1 MRESILRDKWQQ
13 LRQLMARYRCR
24 RELHPKGFTIL
35 ELLVV
40 TVIIGT
46 LSTMAAPPLQRAREM
61 AQVSRAIAEI
71 GIISSELAIY
81 FEINFTL
88 PASLAGIERASLLDP
103 WGLPYMYV
111 PLTGPGSWGL
121 PGRTSSR
128 CRSTPTSTW
137 AAPDRTVRVNLRSP
151 QRTAR
156 TTSSGPGTEV
166 LSASPRI
173 SNTINMDEADR
184 MRFELEHFRTKLGL
198 ANRQAV
204 PSGAPSFR
212 RQRCRSSPI
221 YTSGHRFSLRA
232 PN

>member
-1 MRESILRDKWQQ
+1 
-13 LRQLMARYRCR
+13 MARYRSR

-71 GIISSELAIY
+71 RIISSELAIY

-111 PLTGPGSWGL
+111 PLTGPGAGGARKNKFEVPLNTDFDLGSAG
-121 PGRTSSR
+121 PDGRSKPPLTSADSQ
-128 CRSTPTSTW
+128 
-137 AAPDRTVRVNLRSP
+137 DDILR
-151 QRTAR
+151 AWN
-156 TTSSGPGTEV
+156 GGF
-166 LSASPRI
+166 I
-173 SNTINMDEADR
+173 
-184 MRFELEHFRTKLGL
+184 GL
-198 ANRQAV
+198 A
-204 PSGAPSFR
+204 SEF
-212 RQRCRSSPI
+212 
-221 YTSGHRFSLRA
+221 
-232 PN
+232 

>member
-1 MRESILRDKWQQ
+1 MRESILRNKWQQ

-46 LSTMAAPPLQRAREM
+46 LSTLAAPPLQRAREM

-71 GIISSELAIY
+71 RIISSELAIY

-111 PLTGPGSWGL
+111 PLTGPGAGDARKNKFQVPLNTDFDLGSAGPDGL
-121 PGRTSSR
+121 SKPPLT
-128 CRSTPTSTW
+128 
-137 AAPDRTVRVNLRSP
+137 AADSQDDILR
-151 QRTAR
+151 AWN
-156 TTSSGPGTEV
+156 GGF
-166 LSASPRI
+166 I
-173 SNTINMDEADR
+173 
-184 MRFELEHFRTKLGL
+184 GL
-198 ANRQAV
+198 A
-204 PSGAPSFR
+204 SDF
-212 RQRCRSSPI
+212 
-221 YTSGHRFSLRA
+221 
-232 PN
+232 